1 MEAKDHIPLLYH
13 KPSEAEILQ
22 RSEALLTCMK
32 LRRSVRYFSDEAV
45 PKELILQLLQIA
57 GSAPSGANKQPWH
70 FVAVS
75 NPTLKKQIREAA
87 EKEEYLNYHG
97 RMSDEWLDD
106 LKAFGTDWH
115 KPFLETAPWLIIVF
129 KKPYDLDGDQ
139 QVKNYY
145 VSESVGIASGFLIS
159 AIHQVGLVTLTH
171 TPSPM
176 NFLERL
182 LDRPKNEKA
191 YLLLPVGYPAED
203 CLVPNIQRKDKE
215 DIISFLE

>member
-1 MEAKDHIPLLYH
+1 MEAKDHILLPYH

-32 LRRSVRYFSDEAV
+32 SRRSVRYFSDESV
-45 PKELILQLLQIA
+45 PKEIIRQLLKIA
-57 GSAPSGANKQPWH
+57 ASAPSGANKQPWH

-75 NPTLKKQIREAA
+75 DPNLKKEIREAA

-97 RMSDEWLDD
+97 RMSDEWLKD
-106 LKAFGTDWH
+106 LKIFDTNWQ

-129 KKPYDLDGDQ
+129 KKPYDLDGEQ
-139 QVKNYY
+139 QAKNYY

-191 YLLLPVGYPAED
+191 FLLLPVGYPSQD
-203 CLVPNIQRKDKE
+203 CLVPNIQRKGEE
-215 DIISFLE
+215 DVISFLE